1 MRSSQNT
8 TKQKF
13 ASVISELTEA
23 NRERDVLRSKLGAEK
38 EAATRP
44 LDPEDDT
51 VIVCNNGVL
60 SKRTTT
66 TNCSFSAKIHEEPKP
81 FLKAHLENY
90 AKDDKLLFQEVVKDE
105 RSSEAEAEAVAIVIV
120 YWSFMVD
127 KTKSSCDPL
136 LRWTVEM
143 DGEEIRI
150 GVTSVEEL
158 GTELGANLHPD
169 PHPTATKK
177 RRLHLS
183 KGTILLQPLPLGQTS
198 FTFSAQ
204 VKAKEEIARHRLI
217 DHEAPVDDNDGDI
230 LGIARPLFLDDILE

>member
-1 MRSSQNT
+1 MQDKNT

-44 LDPEDDT
+44 LDPEAT
-51 VIVCNNGVL
+51 
-60 SKRTTT
+60 
-66 TNCSFSAKIHEEPKP
+66 P
-81 FLKAHLENY
+81 
-90 AKDDKLLFQEVVKDE
+90 LF
-105 RSSEAEAEAVAIVIV
+105 
-120 YWSFMVD
+120 
-127 KTKSSCDPL
+127 
-136 LRWTVEM
+136 
-143 DGEEIRI
+143 
-150 GVTSVEEL
+150 
-158 GTELGANLHPD
+158 
-169 PHPTATKK
+169 
-177 RRLHLS
+177 